1 MKTLSNTATGILAQA
16 SLGVVVPTEIATI
29 LGVSVQAVNGSLAA
43 LKKHNYATY
52 ENGAI
57 VLTEAGIEAAKPAA
71 PAVEGEL
78 LTPEVAVIVTDGAPV
93 EDTVEEADHSIA
105 CTALQYIHWQSE
117 DASHVGVLTK
127 ESPKTYTFLTKY
139 GEMCVAK
146 DDGVFT
152 DSTREE
158 FEAVEVAAAPS
169 VSHSSHGSK
178 RPAARAIVEA
188 GQKAGKKRKEIIADI
203 MVALDVKE
211 GNAGIYY
218 NKSK

>member
-127 ESPKTYTFLTKY
+127 ESPKTYTFLTKF

-152 DSTREE
+152 DATREE
-158 FEAVEVAAAPS
+158 FEAVEGAPAPT
-169 VSHSSHGSK
+169 SHSTHGSK
-178 RPAARAIVEA
+178 QQTAKAIVAA
-188 GQKAGKKRKEIIADI
+188 GIKAGKKRKEIIAELQVVLEI
-203 MVALDVKE
+203 KE

-218 NKSK
+218 NKFK